1 MFPLRTEKMLDW
13 VNGPD
18 VLDVGCTGHFVN
30 IGSPQWLHGRLREK
44 FASVSGIDISEENA
58 AILRAHGFD
67 RIFVQSAET
76 FELSDR
82 FDTIV
87 AGELIEHLANPGL
100 FLRQSRAHLKPGGKV
115 VLTTPNAFSLLYI
128 SYALFKYPKT
138 CENLQHT
145 CWFCPQTMKEL
156 VERCGFKIEHFE
168 LFDDY
173 TPDSDSVRYR
183 LFVALRTWFGFLLP
197 KLLAKNGMLLVL
209 SPDTHGADQPR
220 PSEVAEWES
229 RILAGQHVG
238 NKQVSGGDRL

>member
-1 MFPLRTEKMLDW
+1 MFPLRTDAILKW
-13 VNGPD
+13 VKGPE

-44 FASVSGIDISEENA
+44 FPSVSGIDISEENA
-58 AILRAHGFD
+58 AILRSNGFD
-67 RIFVQSAET
+67 KIYVQSAES
-76 FELSDR
+76 FQLSDK

-100 FLRQSRAHLKPGGKV
+100 FLQQARAHLKPGGRL
-115 VLTTPNAFSLLYI
+115 VLTTPNAFSLLFI

-156 VERCGFKIEHFE
+156 VERSGFKIDHFE

-173 TPDSDSVRYR
+173 PPNSPSWRYR
-183 LFVALRTWFGFLLP
+183 MFVRLRGWSGFLLP
-197 KLLAKNGMLLVL
+197 KLLAKNGMFLVL
-209 SPDTHGADQPR
+209 APEPDSAADGDTHMRDGAKEAIEQTPER
-220 PSEVAEWES
+220 VA
-229 RILAGQHVG
+229 
-238 NKQVSGGDRL
+238 SGD

>member
-1 MFPLRTEKMLDW
+1 MFPLRADAIIKW
-13 VNGPD
+13 VKGPE

-44 FASVSGIDISEENA
+44 FPSVSGIDISDENA
-58 AILRAHGFD
+58 AILRENGFD
-67 RIFVQSAET
+67 KIYVQSAES
-76 FELSDR
+76 FQLSEK

-100 FLRQSRAHLKPGGKV
+100 FLQQSRRHLKPDGRL
-115 VLTTPNAFSLLYI
+115 VLTTPNAFSLLFI

-156 VERCGFKIEHFE
+156 VERSGFKIEHFE

-173 TPDSDSVRYR
+173 SPNSSSWRYR
-183 LFVALRTWFGFLLP
+183 LFVAIRGLFGFFLP
-197 KLLAKNGMLLVL
+197 KLLAKNGMFLVL
-209 SPDTHGADQPR
+209 APDPDSSTDAVWQTRDAATEILERAPER
-220 PSEVAEWES
+220 VA
-229 RILAGQHVG
+229 
-238 NKQVSGGDRL
+238 SGD